1 MNKDGFTQ
9 ISMHP
14 HITYSDTRYLL
25 CSTFF
30 PHTELAKT
38 HSVDFHP
45 RLYILFS
52 VRCQRLQLL
61 SDGAFMLAV
70 KRQGATLR
78 VSLSSRTPGATLPGP
93 VTIQRKINR
102 MEFNIKEGSGLYFH
116 SSIYL
121 NKHIGCRGHI
131 ANEKRSQKI
140 LYLRVG
146 ALKLDR
152 SKQSSGISH
161 ICLEIPVDW
170 KEQL

>member
-1 MNKDGFTQ
+1 MLYLILIIGKKRDCCPPARFLFKVLRAVELKEFYFIADLHQIDRLRMNKDGFTQ

-30 PHTELAKT
+30 PHTKLAKT

-52 VRCQRLQLL
+52 VRCQRLQSR

-78 VSLSSRTPGATLPGP
+78 VSLGLRTPGAALPGL
-93 VTIQRKINR
+93 VTIQRKIN
-102 MEFNIKEGSGLYFH
+102 
-116 SSIYL
+116 
-121 NKHIGCRGHI
+121 
-131 ANEKRSQKI
+131 
-140 LYLRVG
+140 
-146 ALKLDR
+146 
-152 SKQSSGISH
+152 
-161 ICLEIPVDW
+161 
-170 KEQL
+170 